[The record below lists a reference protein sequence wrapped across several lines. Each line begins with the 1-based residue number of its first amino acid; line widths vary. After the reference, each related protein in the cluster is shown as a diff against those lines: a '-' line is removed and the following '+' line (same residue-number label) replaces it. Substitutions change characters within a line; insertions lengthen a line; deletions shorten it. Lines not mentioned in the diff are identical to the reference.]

1 MTNRPLTTQE
11 FAKVR
16 QLFHQGCDLLEGERA
31 ALLESLEP
39 GETPLRDAV
48 AALFNLDDSV
58 AEKSEPG
65 TGSLARELLE
75 NKQRQ
80 PAQLDCIGP
89 YQILRTLG
97 EGGMGVAYLARQS
110 NPEREVALKTHRIGS
125 DSLRS
130 RFEREIRALARL
142 QHPGIGQIFEAGTAN
157 TAFGDISYF
166 AMEYVDGQSLM
177 EYAAGRTMTIA
188 QKLELMAKVAD
199 AVQHAH
205 SNGVIHRDLKPSNIL
220 IRKVTGSDE
229 PQPVIL
235 DFGVARVLE
244 PDTGCT
250 QMTEAG
256 LLIGTIAFM
265 SPEQLTGDN
274 ASVDARADIYAMG
287 VLLSELLTGRMPFDI
302 RNKAI
307 GEAAIIITTQPPLP
321 LSEPATGQIFDRDIE
336 TIVAKAMAKERERRY
351 LTAAAFAEDIRR
363 HLRHEPILA
372 RPATVMYQLSRFA
385 RRNRGLVA
393 SATVAVTALVVALC
407 VSISMYFSA
416 EKERLR
422 ADSREQLSSTLQDYL
437 IDDLLKAAAP
447 DRLGQDATI
456 LQVVMQGREELGT
469 RFKDQPLVEA
479 KVRRAMAEV
488 LLSLGKTDESKE
500 ELEAAVALLETAAG
514 PNDPATVGAMAQ
526 LGNCYLTLQ
535 QLKIGHQ
542 LSEETLRRAELV
554 QPPDN
559 RVLIQAL
566 KLSERSLFLRTRFAA
581 AKLHAERAL
590 QLVEST
596 APVDPAIRLHLMCE
610 IMGCEQRLGN
620 PDRALEWNNR
630 ITSLVSVTDL
640 AAQSTLPIVR
650 ALMVNHLAAKRFDEA
665 IALARQLETT
675 MERSTVPAVRGALYR
690 QIVRVFERSE
700 QPDVALEF
708 ARKAYDSFLLQ
719 YPDTNEQNV
728 NATKD
733 ILDLYRKM
741 PDRSLEMRE
750 WGLRLIGHRLMLSGG
765 QRGAGVAEIRR
776 QINSLAETAAKV
788 NDAEYLE
795 LLWSQ
800 REILTPDRHPA
811 RAMYLA
817 GYAILAA
824 DMKSASHFEEAL
836 AEAEKAVVNAVR
848 KEASLAAIEAA
859 RARK

>member
-58 AEKSEPG
+58 AEKTEPG
-65 TGSLARELLE
+65 TGSIARELLE

-97 EGGMGVAYLARQS
+97 EGGMGIAYLARQS

-125 DSLRS
+125 DSLRT
-130 RFEREIRALARL
+130 RFEREVRALARL

-157 TAFGDISYF
+157 TPFGDISYF

-177 EYAAGRTMTIA
+177 EYAAGRTMTVA
-188 QKLELMAKVAD
+188 QKLELIAKVAD

-244 PDTGCT
+244 PDTGCS

-274 ASVDARADIYAMG
+274 VSVDARADIYAMG

-302 RNKAI
+302 RGKAI

-321 LSEPATGQIFDRDIE
+321 LSEPATGQVFDRDIE

-416 EKERLR
+416 EKERQR
-422 ADSREQLSSTLQDYL
+422 ADSREKLSSTLQDYL

-447 DRLGQDATI
+447 ERLGEDATI
-456 LQVVMQGREELGT
+456 LQVVMQGRAELGT

-479 KVRRAMAEV
+479 KVRLAMAEV
-488 LLSLGKTDESKE
+488 LVSLGKTDESKE

-514 PNDPATVGAMAQ
+514 PNDPATVGAMAR

-535 QLKIGHQ
+535 QMKLGHQ
-542 LSEETLRRAELV
+542 LSKETLRRAELI

-559 RVLIQAL
+559 EVLIQAL
-566 KLSERSLFLRTRFAA
+566 RLHGRSQELLSHFAA
-581 AKLHAERAL
+581 ARNDAERAL
-590 QLVEST
+590 KLVESQV
-596 APVDPAIRLHLMCE
+596 PVDQATRLTFMCL
-610 IMGCEQRLGN
+610 IMSCEQSLGN
-620 PDRALEWNNR
+620 TDRALEWNRR
-630 ITSLVSVTDL
+630 ITEIGTADL
-640 AAQSTLPIVR
+640 AAQSTLQIVR
-650 ALMVNHLAAKRFDEA
+650 ALMANHLAARRLDEA
-665 IALARQLETT
+665 TALAHQLGAGL
-675 MERSTVPAVRGALYR
+675 ERTTVPAARGGMYR
-690 QIVRVFERSE
+690 QISRVFDRADQFETS
-700 QPDVALEF
+700 LEF
-708 ARKAYDSFLLQ
+708 AHKAYDSFLLQ
-719 YPDTNEQNV
+719 YPDANAQNE

-733 ILDLYRKM
+733 LVALYRKM
-741 PDRSLEMRE
+741 PNHSAELRE

-765 QRGAGVAEIRR
+765 KKAGGTAEIRK
-776 QINSLAETAAKV
+776 QIEGLAETPAKI
-788 NDAEYLE
+788 DEAQYLE

-800 REILTPDRHPA
+800 RDILTPKLHPA

-817 GYAILAA
+817 GYVTIAA
-824 DMKSASHFEEAL
+824 ELGSNVHVEEAL
-836 AEAEKAVVNAVR
+836 AAADQAVANAVR
-848 KEASLAAIEAA
+848 KDASLAAIAAA